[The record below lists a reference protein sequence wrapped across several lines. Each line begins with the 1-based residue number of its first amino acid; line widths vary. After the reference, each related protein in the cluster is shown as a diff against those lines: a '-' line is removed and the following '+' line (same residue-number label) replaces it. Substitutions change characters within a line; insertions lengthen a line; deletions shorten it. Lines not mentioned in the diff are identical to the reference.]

1 MFNQIQQGLQA
12 IGLKDCPLLISSND
26 GSMLPIAEAK
36 LTPIKSIASGP
47 ANSVLGASH
56 LAAYKSTNKGSSS
69 KDENKESII
78 VLDVGGTTTDA
89 GALMATG
96 YPRQASAYSKI
107 AHVQINAPMPDVS
120 SVGLGGGSI
129 VKTTSGGVVMSIGP
143 ESVGSRLTTEA
154 LCFGGSILTATDIAV
169 AAGLAPGV
177 GTTPVTLDPL
187 TISSGRAL
195 LASKF
200 EDIINSVKTQ
210 AGSLPIALVGG
221 GTIICPG
228 ELDGGTNVVKS
239 PFVSVA
245 NAVGAATAKISASVD
260 KIYNT
265 DNAASRVERDRL
277 DEITKEAA
285 TEKCVRQGARLE
297 TVHIVE
303 RSVSEMAYISGK
315 LRVTV
320 RVVGEI
326 GSKIEPGTLSSAS
339 SDTSELPAPFLE
351 SRRTE
356 NGQALPQHLMQLYND
371 QAERLIAGQNI
382 LNYHPQVIN
391 KVWNLTEV
399 DIDWLS
405 IGCYILGCG
414 GGGSPHLASIE
425 AKQLLREGKTL
436 SIIDAQDLPPSA
448 LLPPI
453 GKLGSPMVSVER
465 PGGKLR
471 SDALDIMRTHLG
483 LDDFEATLCVEVG
496 GSNGLTPLLSGSE
509 EHPVRPM
516 VDGDLMGRA
525 YPTWEM
531 ITPAL
536 YNDDVNNLLPVSLA
550 SGTGT
555 DMLLQKA
562 QDTLAVDSILRACC
576 VTMGCSAGVVSRPLT
591 AEEFLEQGLLNTHS
605 LGWRIGRA
613 VRLAQRGFSEGTA
626 ADAIIEQCGG
636 TDVAAIIFEGKI
648 IDVSNILFKGHSVG
662 QLLIEGHSP
671 KCPEPE
677 TEDPSGAISNAHLR
691 ISFKNENLD
700 AEVTKGRWS
709 GKVSCL
715 YCLGRIMLIEKQGAS
730 NGA

>member
-1 MFNQIQQGLQA
+1 MFDQIQQGLQA
-12 IGLKDCPLLISSND
+12 IGLKDCPILISSND

-36 LTPIKSIASGP
+36 LTPIKSISSGP
-47 ANSVLGASH
+47 ANSMLGASY
-56 LAAYKSTNKGSSS
+56 LAAYKSTNEESLSE
-69 KDENKESII
+69 DENKESVI

-89 GALMATG
+89 GVLMATG

-107 AHVQINAPMPDVS
+107 AQVQINAPMPDVS

-129 VKTTSGGVVMSIGP
+129 VKTTSEGVVMSIGP
-143 ESVGSRLTTEA
+143 ESVGNRLTTEA
-154 LCFGGSILTATDIAV
+154 LCFGGSVLTTTDIAV

-177 GTTPVTLDPL
+177 GTMPVRLDPV

-200 EDIINSVKTQ
+200 EDIVNSVKTQ

-221 GTIICPG
+221 GTIICPR
-228 ELDGGTNVVKS
+228 ELDGGTNVVRS

-245 NAVGAATAKISASVD
+245 NAAGAATAKISASVD
-260 KIYNT
+260 TIYNT
-265 DNAASRVERDRL
+265 DNAASRAERDRL
-277 DEITKEAA
+277 DEITEEAA
-285 TEKCVRQGARLE
+285 TEKCVRLGARLE
-297 TVHIVE
+297 TIHTIE

-315 LRVTV
+315 LRVMV
-320 RVVGEI
+320 RVVGEV
-326 GSKIEPGTLSSAS
+326 GSRIEYGSLSSGC
-339 SDTSELPAPFLE
+339 SDISDPLARFSE
-351 SRRTE
+351 SKGSE
-356 NGQALPQHLMQLYND
+356 NVQSLPQHVIQLYND
-371 QAERLIAGQNI
+371 QVVRLIAGQNL
-382 LNYHPQVIN
+382 LNYQPHVIN

-471 SDALDIMRTHLG
+471 SDALDIMRAHLG
-483 LDDFEATLCVEVG
+483 IEDFEATLCFEVG

-591 AEEFLEQGLLNTHS
+591 AEEFLDQGLLNTHS
-605 LGWRIGRA
+605 LSWRIGRA
-613 VRLAQRGFSEGTA
+613 VRLAQRGFGKGTA

-636 TDVAAIIFEGKI
+636 ADAAAIIFEGKI

-677 TEDPSGAISNAHLR
+677 AGPSGAISNAHLR
-691 ISFKNENLD
+691 ISFKNENLN

-715 YCLGRIMLIEKQGAS
+715 CYLGWYNINRQVRC
-730 NGA
+730 

>member
-1 MFNQIQQGLQA
+1 
-12 IGLKDCPLLISSND
+12 
-26 GSMLPIAEAK
+26 MLPIAEAK

-47 ANSVLGASH
+47 ANSMLGASH
-56 LAAYKSTNKGSSS
+56 LAAYKSTNEGSSS
-69 KDENKESII
+69 KDESKESMI

-89 GALMATG
+89 GVLMATG

-107 AHVQINAPMPDVS
+107 AQVQINAPMPDVS

-143 ESVGSRLTTEA
+143 ESVGNRLTTEA
-154 LCFGGSILTATDIAV
+154 LCFGGSVLTATDIAV
-169 AAGLAPGV
+169 GAGLAPGV
-177 GTTPVTLDPL
+177 GTMPVTLDAV
-187 TISSGRAL
+187 TISSGRAF

-200 EDIINSVKTQ
+200 EEIINSVKTQ
-210 AGSLPIALVGG
+210 AGSLPTALVGG
-221 GTIICPG
+221 GTIICPR
-228 ELDGGTNVVKS
+228 ELDGGTNIVRS

-260 KIYNT
+260 TIYNT
-265 DNAASRVERDRL
+265 DSAASPVRRHRL

-285 TEKCVRQGARLE
+285 TEKCVRQGARPE
-297 TVHIVE
+297 TVHTVE

-315 LRVTV
+315 LRVMV

-326 GSKIEPGTLSSAS
+326 GSKLGHKTPSSGP
-339 SDTSELPAPFLE
+339 DTSDLPASFME
-351 SRRTE
+351 SKPSE
-356 NGQALPQHLMQLYND
+356 NGQSLPQHVMQLYND
-371 QAERLIAGQNI
+371 QAERLIAGQNL
-382 LNYHPQVIN
+382 LNYHPQVKN

-436 SIIDAQDLPPSA
+436 SIIDAEDLPPSA

-465 PGGKLR
+465 PGGRLR
-471 SDALDIMRTHLG
+471 SDALDIMRAHLG
-483 LDDFEATLCVEVG
+483 LDDFEATLCFEVG

-531 ITPAL
+531 ITPSL
-536 YNDDVNNLLPVSLA
+536 YNNEVNNLLPVSLA

-562 QDTLAVDSILRACC
+562 QDTLAVDSVLRACC

-591 AEEFLEQGLLNTHS
+591 AEEFLNQGLLNTHS
-605 LGWRIGRA
+605 LSWRIGWA
-613 VRLAQRGFSEGTA
+613 ITLTQRGFGEGTA
-626 ADAIIEQCGG
+626 ADAIVEHCGG
-636 TDVAAIIFEGKI
+636 AESAAIIFEGKI
-648 IDVSNILFKGHSVG
+648 IDVSNILFKGHSIG
-662 QLLIEGHSP
+662 QLLIEGHTAKSL
-671 KCPEPE
+671 EPE
-677 TEDPSGAISNAHLR
+677 TEDSSGATSNAHLR
-691 ISFKNENLD
+691 ISFKNENLN
-700 AEVTKGRWS
+700 AEVTKGHGS
-709 GKVSCL
+709 GKVSGL
-715 YCLGRIMLIEKQGAS
+715 YCLGRYDIDRKARC
-730 NGA
+730 

>member
-12 IGLKDCPLLISSND
+12 IGLKDCPILISSND

-47 ANSVLGASH
+47 ANSMLGASH
-56 LAAYKSTNKGSSS
+56 LAAYKSTNERSSS
-69 KDENKESII
+69 QDESKESMI

-89 GALMATG
+89 GVLMATG
-96 YPRQASAYSKI
+96 YPRQASAYSTI
-107 AHVQINAPMPDVS
+107 AQVQINAPMPDVT

-129 VKTTSGGVVMSIGP
+129 VKITSGGVVTSIGP
-143 ESVGSRLTTEA
+143 ESVGNRLTTEA
-154 LCFGGSILTATDIAV
+154 LCFGGSVLTATDIAV
-169 AAGLAPGV
+169 AAGLALGV
-177 GTTPVTLDPL
+177 GTKPVTLDL
-187 TISSGRAL
+187 VTISSGRAL
-195 LASKF
+195 LVSKF

-210 AGSLPIALVGG
+210 AGSLPTALVGG
-221 GTIICPG
+221 GTIICPR
-228 ELDGGTNVVKS
+228 ELDGGTNIVRS

-245 NAVGAATAKISASVD
+245 NAVGAATAKLSASVD
-260 KIYNT
+260 TIYNT
-265 DNAASRVERDRL
+265 DSAASPAERHKL
-277 DEITKEAA
+277 DEVTKEAA
-285 TEKCVRQGARLE
+285 TEKCVRQGARPE
-297 TVHIVE
+297 TVHTVE

-315 LRVTV
+315 LRVMV

-326 GSKIEPGTLSSAS
+326 SSRLEQQTLSSGS
-339 SDTSELPAPFLE
+339 SNTSDLPASFLE
-351 SRRTE
+351 PRTSE
-356 NGQALPQHLMQLYND
+356 NGQSLPQHVRHLYND
-371 QAERLIAGQNI
+371 HAERLIAGQN
-382 LNYHPQVIN
+382 LLSYHPQVEN

-414 GGGSPHLASIE
+414 GGGSPLLASIE
-425 AKQLLREGKTL
+425 ARQLLRQGKTL
-436 SIIDAQDLPPSA
+436 SIVNAEDLPPSA

-471 SDALDIMRTHLG
+471 SDALDIMRAHLG
-483 LDDFEATLCVEVG
+483 LDDFEATLCFEVG

-531 ITPAL
+531 ITPSL
-536 YNDDVNNLLPVSLA
+536 YNNDVNSLLPVSLA

-562 QDTLAVDSILRACC
+562 QDTLAVDSVLRACC

-591 AEEFLEQGLLNTHS
+591 AEEFLDQGLLNTHS
-605 LGWRIGRA
+605 LSWRIGRA
-613 VRLAQRGFSEGTA
+613 VRLAQKGFREGTV
-626 ADAIIEQCGG
+626 ADAIIDQCGG
-636 TDVAAIIFEGKI
+636 AESAAIIFEGKI
-648 IDVSNILFKGHSVG
+648 IDVSNILFKGHSIG

-671 KCPEPE
+671 KSLRPEM
-677 TEDPSGAISNAHLR
+677 EDSSGATTNAHLR
-691 ISFKNENLD
+691 ISFKNENLN
-700 AEVTKGRWS
+700 AEVTKGPGS
-709 GKVSCL
+709 GKVSSL
-715 YCLGRIMLIEKQGAS
+715 YCLGWYNINRKARC
-730 NGA
+730 

>member
-1 MFNQIQQGLQA
+1 MFNQIQQGLQTS
-12 IGLKDCPLLISSND
+12 GLKDCPILISSND

-47 ANSVLGASH
+47 ANSMLGASH
-56 LAAYKSTNKGSSS
+56 LAAYKSTNERSLS
-69 KDENKESII
+69 KDESKESMI
-78 VLDVGGTTTDA
+78 VLDIGGTTTDA
-89 GALMATG
+89 GVLMATG

-107 AHVQINAPMPDVS
+107 AQVQINAPMPDVF

-129 VKTTSGGVVMSIGP
+129 VKTTPEGVVMSIGP
-143 ESVGSRLTTEA
+143 ESVGNRLTTDA
-154 LCFGGSILTATDIAV
+154 LCFGGSVLTATDIAV

-177 GTTPVTLDPL
+177 GTTPVTLDAV

-200 EDIINSVKTQ
+200 EDIINGVKTQ
-210 AGSLPIALVGG
+210 AGLLPTALVGG
-221 GTIICPG
+221 GTIICPR
-228 ELDGGTNVVKS
+228 ELDGGTNIVRS

-260 KIYNT
+260 TIYNT
-265 DNAASRVERDRL
+265 DSAASPVERHRL

-285 TEKCVRQGARLE
+285 TEKCVRQGARPE
-297 TVHIVE
+297 TVHTVE
-303 RSVSEMAYISGK
+303 RSISEMAYISGK
-315 LRVTV
+315 LRVMV

-326 GSKIEPGTLSSAS
+326 GSELGHKTPSSGP
-339 SDTSELPAPFLE
+339 DTFDLPASFME
-351 SRRTE
+351 SKPSE
-356 NGQALPQHLMQLYND
+356 NGQSLPQHVMQPYND
-371 QAERLIAGQNI
+371 QAERLIAGQNL
-382 LNYHPQVIN
+382 LNYHPQVKN
-391 KVWNLTEV
+391 KVWNLTEI

-436 SIIDAQDLPPSA
+436 SIIDAEDLPPSA

-465 PGGKLR
+465 PGGRLR
-471 SDALDIMRTHLG
+471 SDALDIMRAHLG
-483 LDDFEATLCVEVG
+483 LDDFEATLCFEVG

-531 ITPAL
+531 ITPSL
-536 YNDDVNNLLPVSLA
+536 YNNDVNNLLPVSLA

-562 QDTLAVDSILRACC
+562 QDTLAVDSVLRACC

-591 AEEFLEQGLLNTHS
+591 AEEFLNQGLLNTHS
-605 LGWRIGRA
+605 LSWRIGRA
-613 VRLAQRGFSEGTA
+613 VTLAQRRFGEGTA
-626 ADAIIEQCGG
+626 ADAIIGQCGG
-636 TDVAAIIFEGKI
+636 AESAAIIFEGKI
-648 IDVSNILFKGHSVG
+648 IDVSNILFKGHSIG
-662 QLLIEGHSP
+662 QLLIEGHTAKSL
-671 KCPEPE
+671 EPE
-677 TEDPSGAISNAHLR
+677 TEDSSGATSNAHLR
-691 ISFKNENLD
+691 ISFKNENLH
-700 AEVTKGRWS
+700 AEVTKGHGS
-709 GKVSCL
+709 GKVSGL
-715 YCLGRIMLIEKQGAS
+715 YCLGRYDIDRKARC
-730 NGA
+730 

>member
-1 MFNQIQQGLQA
+1 
-12 IGLKDCPLLISSND
+12 
-26 GSMLPIAEAK
+26 MLPIAEAK

-47 ANSVLGASH
+47 ANSMLGASY
-56 LAAYKSTNKGSSS
+56 LAAYKFTNERSLSEDES
-69 KDENKESII
+69 KEGMI

-89 GALMATG
+89 GVLMATG

-129 VKTTSGGVVMSIGP
+129 VKTTSEGVVIRIGP
-143 ESVGSRLTTEA
+143 ESVGNRLTTEA
-154 LCFGGSILTATDIAV
+154 LCFGGSVLTATDIAV
-169 AAGLAPGV
+169 AAGLALGV
-177 GTTPVTLDPL
+177 GTTPVTLDPV
-187 TISSGRAL
+187 TTSSGRAL

-221 GTIICPG
+221 GTIICPR
-228 ELDGGTNVVKS
+228 ELDGSTNIVRS

-260 KIYNT
+260 TIYNT
-265 DNAASRVERDRL
+265 DSAASRVERDRL

-297 TVHIVE
+297 TVQPVE
-303 RSVSEMAYISGK
+303 RRVSEMAYISGK
-315 LRVTV
+315 LRVMA

-326 GSKIEPGTLSSAS
+326 GSRLEKSSSS
-339 SDTSELPAPFLE
+339 SDTSDLPAPLLD
-351 SRRTE
+351 SRSSE
-356 NGQALPQHLMQLYND
+356 DVQPLPQHVMQLYNE
-371 QAERLIAGQNI
+371 QAERLITGQNL
-382 LNYHPQVIN
+382 LNYHPQVKN
-391 KVWNLTEV
+391 KVWNLTEI

-436 SIIDAQDLPPSA
+436 SMIDAQDLPSSA

-471 SDALDIMRTHLG
+471 SDALDIMRSHLG

-531 ITPAL
+531 ITPAI

-562 QDTLAVDSILRACC
+562 QDTLTVDSILRACC

-591 AEEFLEQGLLNTHS
+591 AKEFLDQGLLNTHS
-605 LGWRIGRA
+605 LSWRIGRA
-613 VRLAQRGFSEGTA
+613 VRLAQKALGEGTA

-636 TDVAAIIFEGKI
+636 ADAAAIIFEGKI
-648 IDVSNILFKGHSVG
+648 IDVSNILFKGHSIG

-671 KCPEPE
+671 KSFEPE
-677 TEDPSGAISNAHLR
+677 MEDPSGAVSNAHLR
-691 ISFKNENLD
+691 ISFKNENLN
-700 AEVTKGRWS
+700 AEVTKGRCS
-709 GKVSCL
+709 GKVSNL
-715 YCLGRIMLIEKQGAS
+715 YCLGWYNTNTKARC
-730 NGA
+730 

>member
-1 MFNQIQQGLQA
+1 M
-12 IGLKDCPLLISSND
+12 
-26 GSMLPIAEAK
+26 AEAK

-47 ANSVLGASH
+47 ANSMLGASH
-56 LAAYKSTNKGSSS
+56 LAAYKSTNEGSRSE
-69 KDENKESII
+69 DENKESMI

-89 GALMATG
+89 GVLMATG

-107 AHVQINAPMPDVS
+107 AQVQINAPMPDVS

-129 VKTTSGGVVMSIGP
+129 VKTTPTGAVMSIGP
-143 ESVGSRLTTEA
+143 ESVGNRLTTEA
-154 LCFGGSILTATDIAV
+154 LCFGGSVLTTTDIAV
-169 AAGLAPGV
+169 AAGLVPGV
-177 GTTPVTLDPL
+177 GTVPVTLDPV
-187 TISSGRAL
+187 TVCSAQDL
-195 LASKF
+195 LARKF
-200 EDIINSVKTQ
+200 EDIVNSVKTQ

-221 GTIICPG
+221 GTIICPH
-228 ELDGGTNVVKS
+228 ELDGGTNVVRS

-260 KIYNT
+260 TIYST

-277 DEITKEAA
+277 NELTKEAA
-285 TEKCVRQGARLE
+285 TEKCVKQGARLE
-297 TVHIVE
+297 TIRTVE

-315 LRVTV
+315 LRVMV

-326 GSKIEPGTLSSAS
+326 GSTIGNVTLSSGP
-339 SDTSELPAPFLE
+339 SDTSEPPAPFLGPRGSE
-351 SRRTE
+351 TVQS
-356 NGQALPQHLMQLYND
+356 LPHNVMQLYND
-371 QAERLIAGQNI
+371 QAERLTAGQNI

-436 SIIDAQDLPPSA
+436 SIIDAEDLPSSA

-471 SDALDIMRTHLG
+471 SDALDIMRAHLG
-483 LDDFEATLCVEVG
+483 LDEFEATLCFEVG
-496 GSNGLTPLLSGSE
+496 GSNGLTPLLSGTE

-536 YNDDVNNLLPVSLA
+536 YKDDVNDLLPVSLA

-562 QDTLAVDSILRACC
+562 QDTPAVDSILRACC

-605 LGWRIGRA
+605 LSWRIGRA
-613 VRLAQRGFSEGTA
+613 VVLAQRGMCKGTA

-636 TDVAAIIFEGKI
+636 ADAAAIIFEGKM
-648 IDVSNILFKGHSVG
+648 IDVSNVLFKGHSVG
-662 QLLIEGHSP
+662 QLLIEGHCAKSL
-671 KCPEPE
+671 EPE
-677 TEDPSGAISNAHLR
+677 MEDSSGAISNAQLR

-700 AEVTKGRWS
+700 AQVTKGRWS
-709 GKVSCL
+709 GKVSSF
-715 YCLGRIMLIEKQGAS
+715 YCLGRYNVNSKARC
-730 NGA
+730 

>member
-1 MFNQIQQGLQA
+1 MFDQIQQGLQA
-12 IGLKDCPLLISSND
+12 IGLKDCPLFISSND

-36 LTPIKSIASGP
+36 LTPIKSISSGP
-47 ANSVLGASH
+47 ANSMLGASH
-56 LAAYKSTNKGSSS
+56 LAAYKSTGEESLS
-69 KDENKESII
+69 KDENKESMT
-78 VLDVGGTTTDA
+78 VLDIGGTTTDA
-89 GALMATG
+89 GVLMATG
-96 YPRQASAYSKI
+96 VPRQASAYSSI
-107 AHVQINAPMPDVS
+107 AQVQINAPMPDVS

-129 VKTTSGGVVMSIGP
+129 VKTTSEGVVMSIGP
-143 ESVGSRLTTEA
+143 ESIGNRLTTEA
-154 LCFGGSILTATDIAV
+154 LCFGGTVLTATDIAV

-177 GTTPVTLDPL
+177 GTTPVTLDPITL
-187 TISSGRAL
+187 SSGQAL

-210 AGSLPIALVGG
+210 AGLLPIALVGG
-221 GTIICPG
+221 GTIICPR
-228 ELDGGTNVVKS
+228 ELGGGTNVVRS

-245 NAVGAATAKISASVD
+245 NAVGAATAKLSASVD
-260 KIYNT
+260 TIYNT
-265 DNAASRVERDRL
+265 DNAASRVERDKL
-277 DEITKEAA
+277 DDITKDAA
-285 TEKCVRQGARLE
+285 TEKCVRLGARLE
-297 TVHIVE
+297 TVHTVE

-315 LRVTV
+315 LRVMV

-326 GSKIEPGTLSSAS
+326 GSTLENVTVSSDS
-339 SDTSELPAPFLE
+339 SDTSGPPAPFLE
-351 SRRTE
+351 YRGPETV
-356 NGQALPQHLMQLYND
+356 QPLPQHVMQLYND

-382 LNYHPQVIN
+382 LSYHPQVIN

-436 SIIDAQDLPPSA
+436 SIIDAEDLPPSV

-471 SDALDIMRTHLG
+471 SDALHIMRAHLG
-483 LDDFEATLCVEVG
+483 LDDFEATLCFEVG

-509 EHPVRPM
+509 EYPVRPM

-536 YNDDVNNLLPVSLA
+536 YNDDVNDLLPVSLA

-591 AEEFLEQGLLNTHS
+591 AEKFLEQGLLNTHS
-605 LGWRIGRA
+605 LSWRIGRA
-613 VRLAQRGFSEGTA
+613 VAFAQRGMCEGTA

-636 TDVAAIIFEGKI
+636 ADGAAVIFEGKI
-648 IDVSNILFKGHSVG
+648 IDVSNILSKGHSVG
-662 QLLIEGHSP
+662 QLLIEGHCP
-671 KCPEPE
+671 KSLEPE
-677 TEDPSGAISNAHLR
+677 MEDPSGAVSNAHLR
-691 ISFKNENLD
+691 ISFKNENLV

-715 YCLGRIMLIEKQGAS
+715 YCLGWYHIDSKSRC
-730 NGA
+730 

>member
-1 MFNQIQQGLQA
+1 M
-12 IGLKDCPLLISSND
+12 
-26 GSMLPIAEAK
+26 AEAK
-36 LTPIKSIASGP
+36 LTPIKTIASGP
-47 ANSVLGASH
+47 ANSMLGASH
-56 LAAYKSTNKGSSS
+56 LAVDKSTNEGSRSE
-69 KDENKESII
+69 DETKESMI

-89 GALMATG
+89 GVLMATG

-107 AHVQINAPMPDVS
+107 AQVQINAPMPDVS
-120 SVGLGGGSI
+120 SVGLGGGSV
-129 VKTTSGGVVMSIGP
+129 VKTTPEGVVMSIGP
-143 ESVGSRLTTEA
+143 ESVGNRLTTEA
-154 LCFGGSILTATDIAV
+154 LCFGGSVFTATDIAV
-169 AAGLAPGV
+169 AAGLAPVV
-177 GTTPVTLDPL
+177 GTMPVTLDPV
-187 TISSGRAL
+187 TVSSGQDL
-195 LASKF
+195 LARKF

-221 GTIICPG
+221 GTIICPR
-228 ELDGGTNVVKS
+228 ELDGGINVVRS

-245 NAVGAATAKISASVD
+245 NAVGAATAKISARVD
-260 KIYNT
+260 TIYNT
-265 DNAASRVERDRL
+265 DNTASRDERDRL
-277 DEITKEAA
+277 NELTKEAA
-285 TEKCVRQGARLE
+285 TEKCVRQGAKLE
-297 TVHIVE
+297 TVHTVE

-315 LRVTV
+315 LRVMV

-326 GSKIEPGTLSSAS
+326 GSTIGNVTLSSGS
-339 SDTSELPAPFLE
+339 SDTSEPPAPFLG
-351 SRRTE
+351 SRGSETV
-356 NGQALPQHLMQLYND
+356 QSLPHTVMQLYND

-391 KVWNLTEV
+391 KLWNVTEV

-436 SIIDAQDLPPSA
+436 SIIDAEDLPPSA

-471 SDALDIMRTHLG
+471 SDALHIMRAHLG
-483 LDDFEATLCVEVG
+483 LDEFEATLCFEVG
-496 GSNGLTPLLSGSE
+496 GSNGLTPLLCGTE

-536 YNDDVNNLLPVSLA
+536 HHDDVNELLPVSLA
-550 SGTGT
+550 SGTGS

-605 LGWRIGRA
+605 LSWRIGRA
-613 VRLAQRGFSEGTA
+613 VALAQRGMCEGTA

-636 TDVAAIIFEGKI
+636 ADAAAIIFEGKI
-648 IDVSNILFKGHSVG
+648 VDISNILFKGHSIG
-662 QLLIEGHSP
+662 QLLIEGHCGKSL
-671 KCPEPE
+671 EPE
-677 TEDPSGAISNAHLR
+677 TEDSSGAISNAQLR

-700 AEVTKGRWS
+700 AQVTKGRWS
-709 GKVSCL
+709 GKVSGF
-715 YCLGRIMLIEKQGAS
+715 YCLGRYNVNSKARC
-730 NGA
+730 

>member
-1 MFNQIQQGLQA
+1 MFNQIQQGLQG
-12 IGLKDCPLLISSND
+12 IGLKDCPILISSND

-47 ANSVLGASH
+47 ANSMLGASH
-56 LAAYKSTNKGSSS
+56 LAAYKSTNERSLS
-69 KDENKESII
+69 KDESRESMI

-89 GALMATG
+89 GVLMATG

-107 AHVQINAPMPDVS
+107 AQVQINAPMPDVS
-120 SVGLGGGSI
+120 GVGIGGGSI

-143 ESVGSRLTTEA
+143 ESVGNKLTSEA
-154 LCFGGSILTATDIAV
+154 LCFGGSVLTATDIAV
-169 AAGLAPGV
+169 AAGLALGV
-177 GTTPVTLDPL
+177 GTMPVTLDPV

-200 EDIINSVKTQ
+200 EDIINSVKTR
-210 AGSLPIALVGG
+210 AGSLPTALVGG
-221 GTIICPG
+221 GTIICPR
-228 ELDGGTNVVKS
+228 ELDGGTNIIRS

-245 NAVGAATAKISASVD
+245 NAVGAATAKISASVAT
-260 KIYNT
+260 IYNT
-265 DNAASRVERDRL
+265 DSAASRIERDRL

-285 TEKCVRQGARLE
+285 TEKCVRQGARPE
-297 TVHIVE
+297 TVHTVE
-303 RSVSEMAYISGK
+303 RRVSEMAYISGK
-315 LRVTV
+315 LRVMV

-326 GSKIEPGTLSSAS
+326 GSKLENVTLSSGS
-339 SDTSELPAPFLE
+339 SDTSDLPASFLE
-351 SRRTE
+351 SRASE
-356 NGQALPQHLMQLYND
+356 IGQSLPQHVMHLYND
-371 QAERLIAGQNI
+371 QAETLIAGQNL
-382 LNYHPQVIN
+382 LNYHPQVKN

-436 SIIDAQDLPPSA
+436 SIIDAEDLPPSA

-471 SDALDIMRTHLG
+471 SDALDIMRAHLG
-483 LDDFEATLCVEVG
+483 VDEFEATLCVEVG

-509 EHPVRPM
+509 EYPVRPM

-536 YNDDVNNLLPVSLA
+536 YNDNVNDLLPVSLA

-562 QDTLAVDSILRACC
+562 QDTLAVDSVLRACC

-591 AEEFLEQGLLNTHS
+591 AEEFLDQGLLNTHS
-605 LGWRIGRA
+605 LSWRIGRA
-613 VRLAQRGFSEGTA
+613 VRLAQRAFGEGTA

-636 TDVAAIIFEGKI
+636 AESAAIIFEGKI
-648 IDVSNILFKGHSVG
+648 IDVSNILFKGHSIG

-671 KCPEPE
+671 KSLEPE
-677 TEDPSGAISNAHLR
+677 MEDSSGAISNAHLR

-700 AEVTKGRWS
+700 AEVTKGHWS
-709 GKVSCL
+709 GKVSGL
-715 YCLGRIMLIEKQGAS
+715 YCLRRS
-730 NGA
+730 NVNRKARC

>member
-12 IGLKDCPLLISSND
+12 IGLKDCPILISSND

-36 LTPIKSIASGP
+36 QTPIKSIASGP
-47 ANSVLGASH
+47 ANSMLGASH
-56 LAAYKSTNKGSSS
+56 LAAYKSSNERFSS
-69 KDENKESII
+69 KDESKESMI

-89 GALMATG
+89 GVLMATG

-107 AHVQINAPMPDVS
+107 AQVQINAPMPDVS

-129 VKTTSGGVVMSIGP
+129 VKTTSGGVVTSIGP
-143 ESVGSRLTTEA
+143 ESVGNRLTTEA
-154 LCFGGSILTATDIAV
+154 LCFGGSVLTATDIAV

-177 GTTPVTLDPL
+177 GTMPVTLDPV

-210 AGSLPIALVGG
+210 AGSLPTALVGG
-221 GTIICPG
+221 GTIICPR
-228 ELDGGTNVVKS
+228 ELNGGTNIVRS

-260 KIYNT
+260 TIYNT
-265 DNAASRVERDRL
+265 DSAASPVERDRL

-285 TEKCVRQGARLE
+285 TEKCVRQGARPE
-297 TVHIVE
+297 TVHTVE
-303 RSVSEMAYISGK
+303 RRVSEMAYISGK
-315 LRVTV
+315 LRVMV

-326 GSKIEPGTLSSAS
+326 GSRLENATLSPGS
-339 SDTSELPAPFLE
+339 SDTSDVPASFLE
-351 SRRTE
+351 SKGSE
-356 NGQALPQHLMQLYND
+356 NGQSLPQHVMHLYND
-371 QAERLIAGQNI
+371 QAERLVAGQHL
-382 LNYHPQVIN
+382 LNYHPQVKN

-405 IGCYILGCG
+405 VGCYILGCG

-436 SIIDAQDLPPSA
+436 SIIDAEDLPPSA

-471 SDALDIMRTHLG
+471 SDALDIMRAHLG

-531 ITPAL
+531 ITPTL
-536 YNDDVNNLLPVSLA
+536 YNNDVNNLLPVSLA

-555 DMLLQKA
+555 DMLLQRA
-562 QDTLAVDSILRACC
+562 QDTLAVDSVLRACC

-591 AEEFLEQGLLNTHS
+591 AEEFLDQGLLNTHS
-605 LGWRIGRA
+605 LSWRIGRA
-613 VRLAQRGFSEGTA
+613 VRLAQKAFGEGTA

-636 TDVAAIIFEGKI
+636 ADAAAIIFEGKI
-648 IDVSNILFKGHSVG
+648 IDVSNILFKGHSIG

-671 KCPEPE
+671 KNLEPE
-677 TEDPSGAISNAHLR
+677 MENSSGATSNAHLR
-691 ISFKNENLD
+691 ISFKNENLN
-700 AEVTKGRWS
+700 AEVTKGRGS
-709 GKVSCL
+709 GKVSGL
-715 YCLGRIMLIEKQGAS
+715 YFLTRYEINRKARS
-730 NGA
+730 

>member
-1 MFNQIQQGLQA
+1 M
-12 IGLKDCPLLISSND
+12 
-26 GSMLPIAEAK
+26 AEAK
-36 LTPIKSIASGP
+36 LTPIKSIVSGP
-47 ANSVLGASH
+47 ANSMLGASY
-56 LAAYKSTNKGSSS
+56 LAEYKSTNEGSQN
-69 KDENKESII
+69 KDENKESMI

-89 GALMATG
+89 GVLMATG

-107 AHVQINAPMPDVS
+107 AQVQINAPMPDVS

-129 VKTTSGGVVMSIGP
+129 VKTTPQGVVMSIGP

-154 LCFGGSILTATDIAV
+154 LCFGGSVLTTTDIAV
-169 AAGLAPGV
+169 AARLAPGV
-177 GTTPVTLDPL
+177 GIMPVTLDPV
-187 TISSGRAL
+187 TVSSGQDL
-195 LASKF
+195 LARKF

-221 GTIICPG
+221 GTIICPR

-260 KIYNT
+260 TIYNT
-265 DNAASRVERDRL
+265 DNAASRGERHRL
-277 DEITKEAA
+277 IELTKEAA
-285 TEKCVRQGARLE
+285 IEKCVRQGAKLE
-297 TVHIVE
+297 TVHTVE

-315 LRVTV
+315 LRVMV

-326 GSKIEPGTLSSAS
+326 GSRIEHETLSLGS
-339 SDTSELPAPFLE
+339 SDTSDLPALSLE
-351 SRRTE
+351 SRRFE
-356 NGQALPQHLMQLYND
+356 NNPSLPPDVLQLYND

-436 SIIDAQDLPPSA
+436 SIIAAEDLPSSA

-471 SDALDIMRTHLG
+471 SDALDIMRAHLG
-483 LDDFEATLCVEVG
+483 LDEFEATLCVEVG
-496 GSNGLTPLLSGSE
+496 GSNGLTPLLSGTE
-509 EHPVRPM
+509 EHPVRPT

-536 YNDDVNNLLPVSLA
+536 YHNDVNELLPVSLA

-555 DMLLQKA
+555 DMLLQKT
-562 QDTLAVDSILRACC
+562 QDTLAVDSILRVCC

-605 LGWRIGRA
+605 LSWRIGRA
-613 VRLAQRGFSEGTA
+613 VALAQRGMCEGTA

-636 TDVAAIIFEGKI
+636 ADAAAIIFEGKI

-662 QLLIEGHSP
+662 QLSIEGHSP
-671 KCPEPE
+671 KDDESG
-677 TEDPSGAISNAHLR
+677 TEDPSGAISKAHLR
-691 ISFKNENLD
+691 ISFKNENLN
-700 AEVTKGRWS
+700 AEVIKGRWS
-709 GKVSCL
+709 GKVSGL
-715 YCLGRIMLIEKQGAS
+715 FYIGRYNNNRQARC
-730 NGA
+730 